1 MKKQVLLLMAGA
13 WGVLGIT
20 GCIKEPLNNMTA
32 SESRIYITNRDSTA
46 DFTAYST
53 FSIVD
58 SVTVIDNNNFAGKQI
73 TATDAAFIDA
83 VRNEMQARG
92 YAEVSKDANPDLGI
106 NISRIY
112 NTYTGV
118 MTYPNYW
125 GMYDRFYDPFYWGY
139 GGYPYYFPPLY
150 SYYQVT
156 EGALS
161 VDILDLKDAP
171 ATQRIKG
178 LWQGLIRGSGIFSQD
193 AGAQVKALF
202 DQSAY
207 LGVNQ

>member
-1 MKKQVLLLMAGA
+1 MKRHFLLLMAGA
-13 WGVLGIT
+13 WAVLGIT
-20 GCIKEPLNNMTA
+20 GCIKEPMNNLSA
-32 SESRIYITNRDSTA
+32 PESRIYITNRDSTA
-46 DFTAYST
+46 NFSAYTT
-53 FSIVD
+53 FSIAD
-58 SVTVIDNNNFAGKQI
+58 SVTVIDNNNLAGKQM
-73 TATDAAFIDA
+73 TSTDAGFIDA
-83 VRNEMQARG
+83 VRNEMKARG
-92 YAEVSKDANPDLGI
+92 YAEVSKGASPDLGI

-125 GMYDRFYDPFYWGY
+125 GMYDHYYDPYYWGY

-150 SYYQVT
+150 SFYEVT

-161 VDILDLKDAP
+161 VDILDLKDAS

-193 AGAQVKALF
+193 PVPQVKALF
-202 DQSAY
+202 DQSDY
-207 LGVNQ
+207 LRTNQ